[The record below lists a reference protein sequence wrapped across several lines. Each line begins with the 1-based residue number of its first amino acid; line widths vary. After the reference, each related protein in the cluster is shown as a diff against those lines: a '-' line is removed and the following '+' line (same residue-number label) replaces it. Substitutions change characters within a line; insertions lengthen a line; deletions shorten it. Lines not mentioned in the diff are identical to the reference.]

1 MTKSIK
7 QPSGTDWGY
16 ISPLLTYDEIKG
28 LLGRPFDPN
37 RDQFFA
43 TNLGWRDCQ
52 VLAVPFVNVVKQEN
66 GGALNVAVTTPTG
79 QGGQGQTKSLTI
91 GWTII
96 KGE

>member
-7 QPSGTDWGY
+7 QPSGTDWAY
-16 ISPLLTYDEIKG
+16 ITPVLSYDEVEDI
-28 LLGRPFDPN
+28 LGRPFDVS

-43 TNLGWRDCQ
+43 TNVRWEACQ
-52 VLAVPFVNVVKQEN
+52 ALVVPFVQKMPR
-66 GGALNVAVTTPTG
+66 GGVLNVAVTTPTG
-79 QGGQGQTKSLTI
+79 QGGGGQTKSLTI

>member
-7 QPSGTDWGY
+7 QPGGTDWAY
-16 ISPLLTYDEIKG
+16 ITSVLSYDEVEDI
-28 LLGRPFDPN
+28 LGRPFDVS

-43 TNLGWRDCQ
+43 TNVRWEACQ
-52 VLAVPFVNVVKQEN
+52 ALVVPFVQKMPR
-66 GGALNVAVTTPTG
+66 GGVLNVAAITPTG

-96 KGE
+96 KGD